1 MFHQLIMPGSSRMTS
16 RSAKGC
22 TAQTPVTRCSD
33 EFRELGISVSFI
45 DHWEQTWI
53 LCYRY
58 NSFQMTLLS
67 MISIYIYVECKH
79 LSLGHFKQWS
89 RQTRSSIHA
98 IATKGLHSA
107 QWLWSGKRKAKSQ
120 GLGQSLGKDNIT
132 WLDHVVS
139 FQSHYSTRMIY
150 VLFPTFRQRG
160 CDTVVVLFRRIMIDQ
175 YQSAWKKRFLID
187 DWQYCFQISVH
198 DHWMYELILKLSPI
212 VPQPQ
217 EIVGRQGEAAQNM
230 PRRTRPLYSV
240 HPQFP

>member
-1 MFHQLIMPGSSRMTS
+1 MLSIQLISNDF
-16 RSAKGC
+16 AIN
-22 TAQTPVTRCSD
+22 D
-33 EFRELGISVSFI
+33 F
-45 DHWEQTWI
+45 D
-53 LCYRY
+53 
-58 NSFQMTLLS
+58 
-67 MISIYIYVECKH
+67 IYIYVECKH

-98 IATKGLHSA
+98 IATKGLHSD